1 MEEPSVLD
9 YVKSRLSPWKKTSVR
24 IPLEEPD
31 LFQSTQETSIPT
43 ELTTRPHFN
52 APWKVFLALLF
63 AIAGQRIFE
72 PPAGFPPL
80 GIVLYG
86 ASALFLLWAVITDKD
101 MISSIPAEEAFGS
114 MPIGLRERPFVI
126 SGILLLVA
134 FVLFGLFGGN
144 HFNLLNV
151 AIWVT
156 ALVFLYR
163 ALWLPGEAPL
173 SFLDR
178 LKNFFRQPN
187 WKVTITRWSILVV
200 LVLCIS
206 AFFRFYRLSQVPG
219 EMFSDH
225 AEKLLDVNDLL
236 HGQTKIFFERNTGRE
251 AIQFYLTA
259 AIASIFGTGLSFIS
273 LKLGTALAGFLTLP
287 FVYKLGKEIGNR
299 WVGLFAMFMMGIAY
313 WPNVISRIG
322 LRFPLFP
329 LFAAPALY
337 FLIRGLRRGNRNDI
351 LLAGVA
357 VGLGLQGYS
366 PTRILPFVLTAAIG
380 IYLIHKQS
388 QGHRVQ
394 VVWAFVLLALVSFA
408 LFLPLFRYA
417 LSNPELFNYRALSRM
432 TNLESPL
439 PGPVLPIFLGNLGSA
454 LMMFFWNNGN
464 IWVNSIPNRPALDVV
479 TAALFSLGVLIVV
492 VRYIR
497 NRNWVDL
504 FLLASI
510 PLLMLPSIL
519 SLAFPNENPS
529 LNRTGAAAIP
539 VFIIAA
545 IALDTIL
552 RNIKARLHPRWSG
565 TIAVCVAGLLLIT
578 SSAQNFDLV
587 FNQFD
592 QRFLQGAWNTSE
604 IGEIIRNFANTI
616 GTRDSAYV
624 IPYPY
629 WVDTRLVGINAGY
642 PTKDYALPPE
652 EIKNTVSDQNTKMF
666 ILNLQD
672 QNDVDE
678 LINLYPQG
686 ILSRYT
692 SKLEGKDFLIYQVPG
707 ISIKQPFK

>member
-9 YVKSRLSPWKKTSVR
+9 YVKSRLSPWKKTSVQ
-24 IPLEEPD
+24 IPMEEPD
-31 LFQSTQETSIPT
+31 LFQSTQEMSASA
-43 ELTTRPHFN
+43 ELTARFHFN
-52 APWKVFLALLF
+52 APWKVILALVL
-63 AIAGQRIFE
+63 AIAGQQIFE
-72 PPAGFPPL
+72 PPAGFLPL
-80 GIVLYG
+80 GMVFYG
-86 ASALFLLWAVITDKD
+86 VSALLLLWAVITDKD
-101 MISSIPAEEAFGS
+101 MISRIPPEESFGF

-134 FVLFGLFGGN
+134 FVLFGGN
-144 HFNLLNV
+144 RFNLLNV
-151 AIWVT
+151 VIWVA
-156 ALVFLYR
+156 ALGFMYK
-163 ALWLPGEAPL
+163 ALWLSGEN
-173 SFLDR
+173 SVTFQYR

-187 WKVTITRWSILVV
+187 WKLTITRWSLLVV
-200 LVLCIS
+200 LVLGIS

-236 HGQTKIFFERNTGRE
+236 NGQTKIFFERNTGRE

-299 WVGLFAMFMMGIAY
+299 WVGLIAMFLMGIAY

-322 LRFPLFP
+322 LRFPLFT

-337 FLIRGLRRGNRNDI
+337 FLIRGLRRGSRNDI
-351 LLAGVA
+351 LLAGAA

-366 PTRILPFVLTAAIG
+366 PARILPFVITAAVV
-380 IYLIHKQS
+380 IYLLHRQS
-388 QGHRVQ
+388 EGRRLQ
-394 VVWAFVLLALVSFA
+394 VVWAFILLALVSFA
-408 LFLPLFRYA
+408 IFLPLFRYA
-417 LSNPELFNYRALSRM
+417 LSNPELFNYRALSRL
-432 TNLESPL
+432 TNIESPL
-439 PGPVLPIFLGNLGSA
+439 PGPVLSIFFRNLGSA

-464 IWVNSIPNRPALDVV
+464 IWVNSIPDRPALDVIS
-479 TAALFSLGVLIVV
+479 AALFSLGILIVV

-497 NRNWVDL
+497 HRNWVDL
-504 FLLASI
+504 FLLVSI

-545 IALDTIL
+545 IALDTIF
-552 RNIKARLHPRWSG
+552 RNIKARLNPRWG
-565 TIAVCVAGLLLIT
+565 GIIAVCVAGLLLIGST
-578 SSAQNFDLV
+578 AQNFDLV

-592 QRFLQGAWNTSE
+592 HRFLQGAWNTSE
-604 IGEIIRNFANTI
+604 IGGIIRNFTNTI
-616 GTRDSAYV
+616 GTRNSAYV

-652 EIKNTVSDQNTKMF
+652 EIKNTVADQNTKMF

-672 QNDVDE
+672 QDDLDK

-686 ILSRYT
+686 VLSRYI
-692 SKLEGKDFLIYQVPG
+692 SKVEGKDFLIFQVSG
-707 ISIKQPFK
+707 YSIKQP